1 MHKLLFDASIEKFKC
16 VTQHEDFAAMTNR
29 TVLTQVG
36 PMLKDRNGKGYRRR
50 TGQSE
55 NEYVK

>member
-1 MHKLLFDASIEKFKC
+1 M
-16 VTQHEDFAAMTNR
+16 TQHEDYAAMTNQ

-55 NEYVK
+55 NE